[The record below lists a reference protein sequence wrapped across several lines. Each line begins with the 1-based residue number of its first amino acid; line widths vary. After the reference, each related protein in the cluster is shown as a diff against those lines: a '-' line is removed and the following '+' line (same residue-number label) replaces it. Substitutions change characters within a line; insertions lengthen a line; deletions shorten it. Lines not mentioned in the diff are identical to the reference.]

1 MEADMFSWGGCI
13 IKLLLSVGVV
23 CGMNGSGSMGIGS
36 SIITGV
42 LIYSMISA
50 WWYFCC
56 MMGNYIIGTVA
67 FLAVVFVATWGLSSA
82 TNVVLKV
89 ISGIVIVAIA
99 IGGAVYDIWGMI
111 TSILRKHT
119 RS

>member
-1 MEADMFSWGGCI
+1 MFSWGGCI

-23 CGMNGSGSMGIGS
+23 CGMSSSGSMSVSS

-50 WWYFCC
+50 WWYCCC

-67 FLAVVFVATWGLSSA
+67 FLAVVFVATWGLSTS
-82 TNVVLKV
+82 TNVVLRV

-99 IGGAVYDIWGMI
+99 VGGAVYDIWGMI